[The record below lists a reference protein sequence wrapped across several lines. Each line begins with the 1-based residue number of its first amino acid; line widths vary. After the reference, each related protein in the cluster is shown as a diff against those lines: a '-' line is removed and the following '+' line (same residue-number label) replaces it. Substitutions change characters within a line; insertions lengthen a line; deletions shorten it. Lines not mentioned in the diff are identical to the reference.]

1 MLPWPTTRSE
11 TVADD
16 PIELGEPYAPP
27 DQPQQP
33 RPSQPPQPQR
43 APGEPVRLPPAP
55 VTPAPRQ
62 GSALRGLF
70 WLLLLGVGGYGG
82 YFGYCRYKV
91 GELEHAFSVEMQDF
105 RQKLI
110 RKGVAVSRADVPRVV
125 SEAASKVGVAASSAE
140 IQVTFEPLTAENTS
154 KLPGF
159 VQGAL
164 GLAASIPGE
173 KKQLYL
179 VGYQARAFARHGVAK
194 RWFDAQQYT
203 YLEAEWVSP

>member
-1 MLPWPTTRSE
+1 M
-11 TVADD
+11 ADD
-16 PIELGEPYAPP
+16 PIELGDPYVP
-27 DQPQQP
+27 PQQP
-33 RPSQPPQPQR
+33 EPQPSQQQPSPQQPARLER
-43 APGEPVRLPPAP
+43 APGVPVRLPPAP
-55 VTPAPRQ
+55 VAPAPRQ

-70 WLLLLGVGGYGG
+70 WLVLLGVGGYGG

-110 RKGVAVSRADVPRVV
+110 RKAAAVNRSDVSRVV
-125 SEAASKVGVAASSAE
+125 AEAASKVGVVLSVGE
-140 IQVTFEPLTAENTS
+140 IQVTLEPLTPTNTS
-154 KLPGF
+154 KLPGY

-179 VGYQARAFARHGVAK
+179 VGYQTRALARHGVAK
-194 RWFDAQQYT
+194 RTFEAEQHT